1 LKTKRPATRAATAYR
16 LLVLVPVL
24 TGLVL
29 KGIRSPGTFI
39 HPHPGSL
46 WDVLFWTLVVAVVE
60 LIPVPVSSVLTF
72 SVSFPVML
80 AVALIY
86 NSPFLVA
93 AIIFV
98 GAFDPKEIRG
108 ELPLLTGFFNRSQ
121 LAVSFAA
128 GSMAFHSVAGL
139 SSPFRILIPAALL
152 CATLTYVANVVF
164 IGTWVCVSRKER
176 IRDVLAQ
183 LRVGGPREYFISY
196 VGLAFVGLVIVR
208 LYLAVDLWAVAVF
221 ILPLIFARQMFFRT
235 LALEEASKELKDR
248 EQVLRALS
256 NRMAEERQDERM
268 QIAGYL
274 HDDLAQMLFRLTLQ
288 AEMAKKRL
296 AKGDTRAVS
305 KDLDGILATKQETS
319 DAIRALIRDLH
330 RSPMGRKGL
339 HDAIRSFA
347 DDISRGHAT
356 TISTDIV
363 EVALPPPIQLLIYQ
377 IAREAAMNA
386 LKHADAATIA
396 ISLNETENGVE
407 LRIRDDGKGFDT
419 SAPPPEGHFG
429 SVMMRERALVA
440 GGKYS
445 IESEPGQGTSISA
458 QFPRVWVE
466 EGTALEAASTAAT
479 APGNGGSKTSSG
491 PPSKTKDE
499 SPTVEPPTAPPQQ
512 PQGEAVPDGLEHPA
526 ARAIPA

>member
-1 LKTKRPATRAATAYR
+1 
-16 LLVLVPVL
+16 VLVPVL
-24 TGLVL
+24 SGLVIE
-29 KGIRSPGTFI
+29 GIRSPGTFI
-39 HPHPGSL
+39 HPHPGTF
-46 WDVLFWTLVVAVVE
+46 WDVLFWTAVVALVE
-60 LIPVPVSSVLTF
+60 LIPVPVSSALTF

-93 AIIFV
+93 AIIFA
-98 GAFDPKEIRG
+98 GSFDPKAIRG
-108 ELPLLTGFFNRSQ
+108 DLPILTDLFNRSQ
-121 LAVSFAA
+121 LAIAFAV
-128 GSMAFHSVAGL
+128 GSMAFHSVAEL

-152 CATLTYVANVVF
+152 CATLIYLGNVFF
-164 IGTWVCVSRKER
+164 IGAWICVSRKER
-176 IRDVLAQ
+176 LRDVLAQ
-183 LRVGGPREYFISY
+183 LKVGAPREYFVSY

-208 LYLAVDLWAVAVF
+208 LYQAVDLWAVAVF
-221 ILPLIFARQMFFRT
+221 ILPLVFARQMFFRT
-235 LALEEASKELKDR
+235 LALEEAGKKLKDR

-296 AKGDTRAVS
+296 AMGDATAVS
-305 KDLDGILATKQETS
+305 KDLDGILSTKEETS

-339 HDAIRSFA
+339 ADAIQSFA
-347 DDISRGHAT
+347 EDISRGHAT
-356 TISTDIV
+356 TISADIV

-386 LKHADAATIA
+386 LKHAEADTIN
-396 ISLNETENGVE
+396 ISLQEVESGVE
-407 LRIRDDGKGFDT
+407 LQIRDDGKGFDT

-445 IESEPGQGTSISA
+445 IESEPGQGTTISA

-466 EGTALEAASTAAT
+466 EGTALEAASGTSPESGEGAQPPGDPSAQTAA
-479 APGNGGSKTSSG
+479 G
-491 PPSKTKDE
+491 
-499 SPTVEPPTAPPQQ
+499 SPTGEPYPQQ
-512 PQGEAVPDGLEHPA
+512 PRDEPVPNEQEHPA